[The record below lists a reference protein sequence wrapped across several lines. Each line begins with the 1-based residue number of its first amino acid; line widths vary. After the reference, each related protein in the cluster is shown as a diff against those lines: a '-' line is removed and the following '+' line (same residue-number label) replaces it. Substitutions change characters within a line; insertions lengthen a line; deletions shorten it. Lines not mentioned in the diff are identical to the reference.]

1 MVNLFVAAA
10 LAAASP
16 AAAPLSA
23 APLSAAPT
31 SPAHAAPEAATPA
44 MFVIR
49 DADTTI
55 YLFGTFHA
63 LDGRSEWF
71 AAAVGDAFAQSQE
84 LVLETLIP
92 QRIAGAAP
100 LPPPKPAFNNWS
112 VAPSASFLATTRMA
126 LRAGRARGMQVDNGA
141 DMVLRRAA
149 EALGKP
155 VGGLETIE
163 SQLNMFTHLP
173 LETGAAPAPR
183 AGEPVA
189 TAAATMEDL
198 SDAMAEMQAAWK
210 RGDQSV
216 FVRMLGELRS
226 SSPETY
232 RALFA
237 ARNARWADWVGARM
251 ETPGTVFV
259 AVGAGHLA
267 GSDSLLVRLAELGIE
282 SARVD

>member
-10 LAAASP
+10 LAAAP
-16 AAAPLSA
+16 PG
-23 APLSAAPT
+23 
-31 SPAHAAPEAATPA
+31 AATPLEPAFAAGATASPA
-44 MFVIR
+44 MFVVR

-63 LDGRSEWF
+63 LDGRSEWLDH
-71 AAAVGDAFAQSQE
+71 AVRDAFNQSNE

-92 QRIAGAAP
+92 RPVANAAP
-100 LPPPKPAFNNWS
+100 PPAPRPSFGNWS

-126 LRAGRARGMQVDNGA
+126 IRAGRARGMQVANGA

-149 EALGKP
+149 EAAGKP

-173 LETGAAPAPR
+173 PEPGEAAVPR
-183 AGEPVA
+183 AGEPVS
-189 TAAATMEDL
+189 TVAATMDDL

-210 RGDQSV
+210 RGDQTV
-216 FVRMLGELRS
+216 FVRMLGELRRT
-226 SSPETY
+226 SPQTY
-232 RALFA
+232 RLLFA
-237 ARNARWADWVGARM
+237 ARNARWADWVSARM

-267 GSDSLLVRLAELGIE
+267 GSDSLLVRLAEQGI
-282 SARVD
+282 